1 MMGKRAATRG
11 VNMQKREEGEPER
24 KTQQKNI
31 KRKTKQNKIFK
42 ASIIIIIIMVLL
54 LLLMLNIIVFYKH
67 LHIINALLYTSS
79 LTFVQGHTCT

>member
-1 MMGKRAATRG
+1 MK
-11 VNMQKREEGEPER
+11 KREEGEPER

-42 ASIIIIIIMVLL
+42 ASIIIIIMVLL

-79 LTFVQGHTCT
+79 LTFVQGHRCT

>member
-11 VNMQKREEGEPER
+11 VNMKKREEGEPER

-42 ASIIIIIIMVLL
+42 ASIIIIIMVLL

-79 LTFVQGHTCT
+79 LTFVQGHRCT